1 MKILVTG
8 GLGFVGIN
16 LVRFLA
22 DQPATKVVAAD
33 LAAMDEHASS
43 FLQPVA
49 DNLINVRLNIADRQ
63 AVRTLVEDQQ
73 ITHIVHAAAITA
85 TDEQEAADPT
95 RIVDVNLGGTVNV
108 LDAAMAVSSV
118 QRVINVSSSGV
129 YSVDSARLPSPLP
142 EDGPLEMNNL
152 YAITKYSGELLTT
165 RYAAL
170 SGKPMTSVRL
180 ASVYGPMERTTGS
193 RSRTSLMNRIYTAWS
208 TGKAIQ
214 VYGPTVSRDWVHA
227 EDVARAVWM
236 LLNAPQW
243 RYPAYNIS
251 TGVPTPFAELVARF
265 AAHGL
270 QAEWTDDPSYADIAQ
285 LAHNTRIPLDIQ
297 RLVAETGF
305 RAEIELLQGIKT
317 MMGIYD

>member
-22 DQPATKVVAAD
+22 DQPSAAVVVAD
-33 LAAMDEHASS
+33 LTAMDEIASS

-49 DNLINVRLNIADRQ
+49 DSLIHVRLNIVDRE
-63 AVRTLVEDQQ
+63 AVRALIEDQQ

-85 TDEQEAADPT
+85 TDEQEAAAPT

-108 LDAAMAVSSV
+108 LDAAMTVSSV

-180 ASVYGPMERTTGS
+180 ASVYGPMERTSDS
-193 RSRTSLMNRIYTAWS
+193 RSRTSLMHRVYTACS
-208 TGKAIQ
+208 AGKPIRVA
-214 VYGPTVSRDWVHA
+214 GPHVSRDWVHA

-251 TGVPTPFAELVARF
+251 TGVPTTFAELVAQF
-265 AAHGL
+265 AVHGL
-270 QAEWTDDPSYADIAQ
+270 QAEWIDDPSAADIVQ
-285 LAHNTRIPLDIQ
+285 HAHNTRIPLDIQ
-297 RLVAETGF
+297 RLVEETGF
-305 RAEIELLQGIKT
+305 RAQIELSQGIKT
-317 MMGIYD
+317 MISIYD